1 MSKSILQDITPPPW
15 GVDQLNYIVVKEADA
30 VAAMNL
36 PEMVDALREI
46 SDPWGIRSSLL
57 INDDASVIFEMAGI
71 ARKVLQ
77 KMQDQYDEN
86 INN

>member
-1 MSKSILQDITPPPW
+1 MSKSILQDITPSPW
-15 GVDQLNYIVVKEADA
+15 GVDQLNYIVVKEADT

-46 SDPWGIRSSLL
+46 SDPWGVRSSLL

-77 KMQDQYDEN
+77 KMQDQYDEG

>member
-1 MSKSILQDITPPPW
+1 MSKSILKDITLGPW
-15 GVDQLNYIVVKEADA
+15 DLEIVEGIEYRRADVVA
-30 VAAMNL
+30 VMHL
-36 PEMVDALREI
+36 PDMVEALREI
-46 SDPWGIRSSLL
+46 SDPWGVKSSLL

-77 KMQDQYDEN
+77 KMQDQYDEG

>member
-1 MSKSILQDITPPPW
+1 
-15 GVDQLNYIVVKEADA
+15 
-30 VAAMNL
+30 
-36 PEMVDALREI
+36 MVDALREI
-46 SDPWGIRSSLL
+46 SDPWGVKSSLL

-77 KMQDQYDEN
+77 KMQDQYDEG

>member
-1 MSKSILQDITPPPW
+1 MSKSILKDITPGPW
-15 GVDQLNYIVVKEADA
+15 GIDDLNSIVVKEADTIT
-30 VAAMNL
+30 AMHL
-36 PEMVDALREI
+36 PEMVEALREI
-46 SDPWGIRSSLL
+46 SDPWGLRSSLL

-77 KMQDQYDEN
+77 KMQDQYDEG

>member
-1 MSKSILQDITPPPW
+1 MSKSILKDITPGPW
-15 GVDQLNYIVVKEADA
+15 DLEIVEGIEQSRAD
-30 VAAMNL
+30 VIAAMNL
-36 PEMVDALREI
+36 PDMVEALREI
-46 SDPWGIRSSLL
+46 SDPWGLRSSLL

-77 KMQDQYDEN
+77 KMQDQYDEG

>member
-1 MSKSILQDITPPPW
+1 MSKSILKDITPGPW
-15 GVDQLNYIVVKEADA
+15 DLEIVEGTEQSIADLVA
-30 VAAMNL
+30 VMYL
-36 PEMVDALREI
+36 PDMVEALREI
-46 SDPWGIRSSLL
+46 SDPWGVKSSLL

-77 KMQDQYDEN
+77 KMQDQYDEG